1 MSRAVKDIQVI
12 GVREIGRSPY
22 ISKAK
27 MMKIFE
33 MSLSTATRRIAD
45 LDRYVQSGRYGP
57 YTILDGAG
65 VTRVNVLALVDYLKY
80 KKQLDAGR
88 RVPPFDINK
97 VAKEAVINW
106 DELDP

>member
-1 MSRAVKDIQVI
+1 MVRTTRERRVRAMSRAVKDIQVI
-12 GVREIGRSPY
+12 GVREIGRLPY

-57 YTILDGAG
+57 YTILDGA
-65 VTRVNVLALVDYLKY
+65 
-80 KKQLDAGR
+80 
-88 RVPPFDINK
+88 
-97 VAKEAVINW
+97 AVRHK
-106 DELDP
+106 

>member
-12 GVREIGRSPY
+12 GVREIGRLPY

-45 LDRYVQSGRYGP
+45 LDRYV
-57 YTILDGAG
+57 
-65 VTRVNVLALVDYLKY
+65 
-80 KKQLDAGR
+80 
-88 RVPPFDINK
+88 
-97 VAKEAVINW
+97 
-106 DELDP
+106 